1 MKKHTTAV
9 ATVTAPADRI
19 WATIAAGGGVH
30 QWFGAVITAC
40 ELKGS
45 GAGAERFC
53 TMANGAELKERIM
66 EVDHSAKRFRYAIDQ
81 HPLPASEVVATIEVA
96 DLGDGKTKITWGAEY
111 GVEDA
116 HAEVVDQTLSGLYA
130 QGIQALE
137 DHCRVA
143 A

>member
-1 MKKHTTAV
+1 MKKTTR
-9 ATVTAPADRI
+9 ATSNVTAPADKV

-30 QWFGAVITAC
+30 QWFGSVITAC

-53 TMANGAELKERIM
+53 TMSNGAALKERIL
-66 EVDHSAKRFRYAIDQ
+66 EVDEAARRFRYAIEE
-81 HPLPASEVVATIEVA
+81 HPLPAKDVIATIEVA
-96 DLGDGKTKITWGAEY
+96 DLGDGKARITWGAEY
-111 GVEDA
+111 SAEDA
-116 HAEVVDQTLSGLYA
+116 HADLVDQTLSGLYA

>member
-1 MKKHTTAV
+1 MKKQTTAV
-9 ATVTAPADRI
+9 AIVNAPGDKIWETV
-19 WATIAAGGGVH
+19 AAGSGVH
-30 QWFGAVITAC
+30 KWFGAVITAC

-53 TMANGAELKERIM
+53 TMVDGAELKERII
-66 EVDHSAKRFRYAIDQ
+66 EIDHSAKRFRYAIDQ
-81 HPLPASEVVATIEVA
+81 HPLPASDVVSTIDVA
-96 DLGDGKTKITWGAEY
+96 DLGDGKTEITWGAEY
-111 GVEDA
+111 SAEGD
-116 HAEVVDQTLSGLYA
+116 HAEVVDQVLSGLYA